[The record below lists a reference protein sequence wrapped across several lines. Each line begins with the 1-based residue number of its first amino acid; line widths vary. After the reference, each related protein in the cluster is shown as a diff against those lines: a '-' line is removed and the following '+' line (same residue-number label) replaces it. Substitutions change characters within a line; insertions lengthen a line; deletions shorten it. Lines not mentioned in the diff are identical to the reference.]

1 VRARLA
7 AATGGAS
14 ATPLLVLFAFNLVDE
29 FDRVAFGVLTP
40 EIRDSF
46 GLSDRGIVAIASIA
60 GVTALLAA
68 LPIGVLADR
77 FRRVRLAGLGAGVWG
92 GMTIVTA
99 LSPVAWVLTLAR
111 MGAGIGRVVNE
122 PVHASLLTDY
132 YAPESHPKVFALHRL
147 ANPIG
152 LGSALIIGV
161 LGSMWDWR
169 LVFLALSVP
178 TFLLLPVL
186 FRLREPVRGES
197 VDADMAAK
205 AAAAG
210 RISFGEARRQLFAIR
225 TLKRVWIAFPV
236 LGIAVIS
243 MSQLVS
249 LFFERVYGY
258 GPTGRG
264 VVTFLSGVGIVLG
277 LGIGQRLA
285 TSAIKKGTPERL
297 ATFDGLSIAGIG
309 VGLIGMVVSPYG
321 WLSAVFNLVTGIA
334 IGAYQPCYYTLVGIV
349 SPARVR
355 AQAYAWAI
363 LYLGGGALFAPTLAD
378 LGENAGYRVA
388 LSVLAVTL
396 MAGGLVVMTA
406 ASSVRRDAAQAVATL
421 ATAAE
426 LDEQLRS
433 SGDAALLTVRGL
445 DVAYDGVQ
453 VLFGVDIDVKQGE
466 IVALLGT
473 NGAGKSTL
481 LNAVSGLT
489 DPVGGAIFYD
499 GRDITHADAV
509 QTAEVGIVQMPG
521 GKASFP
527 TLTVAEHF
535 RLAGWLHTD
544 DPERLAAATAEVL
557 ERFPRLQERWETP
570 AGALS
575 GGEQQQ
581 LALGMSFIAR
591 PKLLLIDELSLGLS
605 PVVVST
611 LLDMVRAIH
620 AQGTTVIVVEQSVNV
635 ALTLAERAYF
645 LEKGQVRFSGPTADL
660 LGRDD
665 VLRSVFL
672 AGAAGAAL
680 PDQREPVTTVDRE
693 AQPAIECS
701 GLGVRFGGVAA
712 VSDVDLSVQPGEVVG
727 LVGANGAGKT
737 TLFDLLSG
745 YLEPSGGVVRLGGR
759 EVTSWSPDRRALAGL
774 GRSFQDARIFGSL
787 TVAENLAVS
796 LERHLEVRSYLAS
809 GVFLPDARRG
819 EDDVAYTV
827 EDLVELLGLGA
838 LRDKQVR
845 ELSTGSRRIV
855 DLGMALAH
863 DPSVLLLDEP
873 SSGIAQRETEA
884 LGPLLLKLR
893 DDTGCALLV
902 IEHDMPL
909 LSSICD
915 RLVALELGRVIA
927 EGPPDQV
934 LTDERV
940 VRSYLGGDPTAVQRS
955 GAAEPARRAPRR
967 VRKPAGT
974 P

>member
-1 VRARLA
+1 MRNRLA
-7 AATGGAS
+7 ALTGGAS
-14 ATPLLVLFAFNLVDE
+14 ATPLLILFAFNLVDE
-29 FDRVAFGVLTP
+29 FDRVAFAVLTP
-40 EIRDSF
+40 EIRDEF
-46 GLSDRGIVAIASIA
+46 GLSDRGVVAIASIA

-77 FRRVRLAGLGAGVWG
+77 FRRVRMAGIGAATWG
-92 GMTIVTA
+92 GMTVLTA
-99 LSPVAWVLTLAR
+99 LSPAVWILTLAR

-132 YAPESHPKVFALHRL
+132 YEPQHHPRIFALHRL

-152 LGSALIIGV
+152 LGSALIIGF
-161 LGSMWDWR
+161 LGTMFDWR
-169 LVFLALSVP
+169 FVFLALCVP
-178 TFLLLPVL
+178 TFLLLPAL
-186 FRLREPVRGES
+186 LRLREPVRGES
-197 VDADMAAK
+197 VDAELAEK

-210 RISFGEARRQLFAIR
+210 SVPFGEARRQLFAIR
-225 TLKRVWIAFPV
+225 TLRRVWIAFPV

-243 MSQLVS
+243 MAQLVS

-258 GPTGRG
+258 GPAGRG
-264 VVTFLSGVGIVLG
+264 VVTFLSGVGIVVGLG
-277 LGIGQRLA
+277 LGQHLA
-285 TSAIKKGTPERL
+285 TRALKAGLPERL
-297 ATFDGLSIAGIG
+297 ATYDGMAIAGIG
-309 VGLIGMVVSPYG
+309 VGLIGMVVSPFG
-321 WLSAVFNLVTGIA
+321 WLSAVFNLITGVA

-363 LYLGGGALFAPTLAD
+363 LYLGGGALFAPMLAD
-378 LGENAGYRVA
+378 LGESSGYRTA
-388 LSVLAVTL
+388 LAVLAATL
-396 MAGGLVVMTA
+396 IAGGLVVMTA
-406 ASSVRRDAAQAVATL
+406 ASSVRRDAEQAVATL

-426 LDEQLRS
+426 LDAQLRDT
-433 SGDAALLTVRGL
+433 GDRALLTVRGL

-453 VLFGVDIDVKQGE
+453 VLFGVDIEVKEGE

-489 DPVGGAIFYD
+489 DPVGGAIFYA

-509 QTAEVGIVQMPG
+509 QTANLGIVQMPG

-544 DPERLAAATAEVL
+544 DQARLAAATEEVL
-557 ERFPRLQERWETP
+557 DRFPRLRERWETP

-591 PKLLLIDELSLGLS
+591 PTLLLIDELSLGLS
-605 PVVVST
+605 PVVVAT
-611 LLDMVRAIH
+611 LLDMLRAIH

-672 AGAAGAAL
+672 AGAAGAVL
-680 PDQREPVTTVDRE
+680 PDQREAAEIDHE
-693 AQPAIECS
+693 AAPAIGCS
-701 GLGVRFGGVAA
+701 GLGVHFGGVAA
-712 VSDVDLSVQPGEVVG
+712 VTDVDLSVQPGEVVG

-745 YLEPSGGVVRLGGR
+745 YVPPSGGVVRLAGR
-759 EVTSWSPDRRALAGL
+759 DITSWSPDRRALAGL

-809 GVFLPDARRG
+809 GVFLPDARRA

-927 EGPPDQV
+927 EGPPEQV
-934 LTDERV
+934 LSDPRV
-940 VRSYLGGDPTAVQRS
+940 VASYLGGDSTSVQRS
-955 GAAEPARRAPRR
+955 GSAAPAREAPRR
-967 VRKPAGT
+967 VRPPAGAR
-974 P
+974 

>member
-1 VRARLA
+1 MRSRLA
-7 AATGGAS
+7 GVTGGAS
-14 ATPLLVLFAFNLVDE
+14 ATPLLILFAFNLVDE

-40 EIRDSF
+40 EIRDEF
-46 GLSDRGIVAIASIA
+46 GLSDSGIVAIASIA

-77 FRRVRLAGLGAGVWG
+77 FRRVRMAGIGAATWG
-92 GMTIVTA
+92 GMTVLTA
-99 LSPVAWVLTLAR
+99 LSPAVWILTLAR

-132 YAPESHPKVFALHRL
+132 YEPQHHPRIFALHRL

-152 LGSALIIGV
+152 LGSALVVGV
-161 LGSMWDWR
+161 LASMFDWR
-169 LVFLALSVP
+169 FVFLALCVP
-178 TFLLLPVL
+178 TFLLLPAL
-186 FRLREPVRGES
+186 LRLREPVRGES
-197 VDADMAAK
+197 VDADLAEK

-210 RISFGEARRQLFAIR
+210 SVSFGEARRQLFAIR
-225 TLKRVWIAFPV
+225 TLRRVWVAFPV

-264 VVTFLSGVGIVLG
+264 VVTFLSGVGIVVG
-277 LGIGQRLA
+277 LGVGQRLA
-285 TSAIKKGTPERL
+285 TRALQGGMPERL
-297 ATFDGLSIAGIG
+297 ATYDGLAIAGIG
-309 VGLIGMVVSPYG
+309 VGLVGMVVSPFG

-378 LGENAGYRVA
+378 LGESSGYRIA
-388 LSVLAVTL
+388 LAVLAATL
-396 MAGGLVVMTA
+396 VAGGLVVMTA
-406 ASSVRRDAAQAVATL
+406 ASSVRRDAEQAVATL

-426 LDEQLRS
+426 LDAQLHDTGER
-433 SGDAALLTVRGL
+433 ALLTVRGL

-453 VLFGVDIDVKQGE
+453 VLFGIDIEVKEGE
-466 IVALLGT
+466 ILALLGT

-489 DPVGGAIFYD
+489 DPVGGAIFYA

-509 QTAEVGIVQMPG
+509 QTANLGIVQMPG

-544 DPERLAAATAEVL
+544 DPDRLAVATDEVL
-557 ERFPRLQERWETP
+557 ERFPRLRERWETP

-605 PVVVST
+605 PVVVAT

-672 AGAAGAAL
+672 AGAAGAAV
-680 PDQREPVTTVDRE
+680 PDQRVAAEIDHD
-693 AQPAIECS
+693 AAPAIECS
-701 GLGVRFGGVAA
+701 GIGVHFGGVAA
-712 VSDVDLSVQPGEVVG
+712 VTDVDLSVQPGEVVG

-745 YLEPSGGVVRLGGR
+745 YLEPSGGVVRLAGR
-759 EVTSWSPDRRALAGL
+759 DITSWSPDRRAMAGL

-796 LERHLEVRSYLAS
+796 LERHLELRSYLAS
-809 GVFLPDARRG
+809 AVFLPDARRG

-863 DPSVLLLDEP
+863 DPSVLMLDEP

-909 LSSICD
+909 LSSVCD
-915 RLVALELGRVIA
+915 RLVALEQGRVIA
-927 EGPPDQV
+927 EGTPEQV
-934 LTDERV
+934 LSDDRV
-940 VRSYLGGDPTAVQRS
+940 VASYLGGDVSSVQRS
-955 GAAEPARRAPRR
+955 GSAAPARRAPRR
-967 VRKPAGT
+967 VRPPAGAR
-974 P
+974 

>member
-1 VRARLA
+1 MRARLA
-7 AATGGAS
+7 ALTGGAS
-14 ATPLLVLFAFNLVDE
+14 ATPLLVLFLFNLVDE
-29 FDRVAFGVLTP
+29 FDRVAFGVLSP
-40 EIRDSF
+40 EIRDEF
-46 GLSDRGIVAIASIA
+46 GLSDSGIVAIGSIA
-60 GVTALLAA
+60 GVTALLVA

-77 FRRVRLAGLGAGVWG
+77 ARRVRLAGVGAATWG
-92 GMTIVTA
+92 GMTILTA
-99 LSPVAWVLTLAR
+99 LAPSTVLLTLAR

-132 YAPESHPKVFALHRL
+132 YAPADHPKVFALHRL

-152 LGSALIIGV
+152 LASALVIGV
-161 LGSMWDWR
+161 LGSLFDWR
-169 LVFLALSVP
+169 FVFLALCVP
-178 TFLLLPVL
+178 TFLLLPAL
-186 FRLREPVRGES
+186 LRLREPVRGES
-197 VDADMAAK
+197 VDAVMAQK

-210 RISFGEARRQLFAIR
+210 GIPFGEARRQLFAIR
-225 TLKRVWIAFPV
+225 SLRRVWIAFPV
-236 LGIAVIS
+236 LGLAVLTLG
-243 MSQLVS
+243 QLTS
-249 LFFERVYGY
+249 LFFERVYAY

-264 VVTFLSGVGIVLG
+264 VVTFLSGVGIVIG
-277 LGIGQRLA
+277 LAYGQRLA
-285 TSAIKKGTPERL
+285 TRALVEQRPERL
-297 ATFDGLSIAGIG
+297 ATYDGLAIMAIG
-309 VGLIGMVVSPYG
+309 VGLVGMVLSPFG
-321 WLSAVFNLVTGIA
+321 WLSALFNLAAGIG
-334 IGAYQPCYYTLVGIV
+334 IGAYQPCYYTLVGVV
-349 SPARVR
+349 SPARIR

-363 LYLGGGALFAPTLAD
+363 LYLGGGALFAAPLAD
-378 LGENAGYRVA
+378 LGESRGYRQA
-388 LSVLAVTL
+388 LGVLAVTL
-396 MAGGLVVMTA
+396 IAGGYVVTTA
-406 ASSVRRDAAQAVATL
+406 AKSVRRDAEQAL
-421 ATAAE
+421 ASLTTAAE

-433 SGDAALLTVRGL
+433 TGERALLTVRGV

-453 VLFGVDIDVKQGE
+453 VLFGVDVEIRQGE

-481 LNAVSGLT
+481 LNAISGLT
-489 DPVGGAIFYD
+489 DPVGGSIFFE

-509 QTAEVGIVQMPG
+509 QTAKLGIVQMPG
-521 GKASFP
+521 GKGSFP

-535 RLAGWLHTD
+535 DLAGWLHTAD
-544 DPERLAAATAEVL
+544 KPRYDAAVREVL
-557 ERFPRLQERWETP
+557 ERFPRLQERWDTA
-570 AGALS
+570 AGSMS

-581 LALGMSFIAR
+581 LALGMAFVAR
-591 PKLLLIDELSLGLS
+591 PTLLLIDELSLGLS
-605 PVVVST
+605 PTVVTT

-620 AQGTTVIVVEQSVNV
+620 AQGTTVVVVEQSVNV

-660 LGRDD
+660 LGRED

-672 AGAAGAAL
+672 AGATAGAV
-680 PDQREPVTTVDRE
+680 PVQRVQAHEVDR
-693 AQPAIECS
+693 AHGPAVECS

-712 VSDVDLSVQPGEVVG
+712 VQDVDLSVLAGEVVG
-727 LVGANGAGKT
+727 LIGANGAGKT

-745 YLEPSGGVVRLGGR
+745 YLEPSGGTVRLRGQ
-759 EVTSWSPDRRALAGL
+759 EVTSWSPDRRAMNGL

-909 LSSICD
+909 LSSVCD

-927 EGPPDQV
+927 EGPPEDV
-934 LTDERV
+934 LNDDRV

-955 GAAEPARRAPRR
+955 GTAAAGGKAPSR
-967 VRKPAGT
+967 VRVKR
-974 P
+974 